1 MYKLVIS
8 DDEGHTTV
16 VPLLRDEITI
26 GRTEGNTI
34 RLTERNVSRSH
45 ARLLKRN
52 GSYIVEDLGSYNGV
66 TLNGAR
72 VDAKAE
78 LAAGDQLSIGDYDL
92 AFHSDVVATANTMP
106 SPKPKSQ
113 PPPRL
118 VVLSEPAAGAEFTLT
133 KPALRIGRDEHLD
146 IWINHKSISHEHA
159 ELQVNDGKVTV
170 FDLESANGI
179 RVNGVDTSRAV
190 LEAEDIIELG
200 EVRFRFLPAQGAHSL
215 QPIPH
220 EDPGTSSPASSR
232 KPLFVITL
240 IGVLVIASAGAVLA
254 TMRGAPRTQEDYESA
269 LSAAAVAPQ
278 ADPTPTGRGGVTAA
292 EAAPAEPRAD
302 NAAAEPEANGS
313 EDSDG
318 PPMDE
323 PQEWEEQLA
332 RARRALARDRFDRA
346 YSIANELPAD
356 SVLRKTPEFG
366 EIRYRYA
373 QAHITEGERALDE
386 GDLEQARS
394 EAKLVL
400 QLKGITSKQRQDA
413 KRLMRSARAP
423 RPEPAPRR
431 PEDAKVPPNV
441 DPGVTQGRRI
451 VD

>member
-26 GRTEGNTI
+26 GRTQGNTI

-52 GSYIVEDLGSYNGV
+52 GSYIIEDLGSYNGV

-72 VDAKAE
+72 IDAKAE

-133 KPALRIGRDEHLD
+133 KPALRIGRDERLD
-146 IWINHKSISHEHA
+146 IWINHKSMSHEHA
-159 ELQVNDGKVTV
+159 ELQVNDG
-170 FDLESANGI
+170 
-179 RVNGVDTSRAV
+179 VNGVDTSRAV

-215 QPIPH
+215 EPIPH

-240 IGVLVIASAGAVLA
+240 IGVLVIAGAGAVLA
-254 TMRGAPRTQEDYESA
+254 TMRAAPRTQEDYESA
-269 LSAAAVAPQ
+269 PSAAAVAPQ
-278 ADPTPTGRGGVTAA
+278 AGPTPTGRGGVTAA

-302 NAAAEPEANGS
+302 NAAAEREANGS

-373 QAHITEGERALDE
+373 QAHITEGERALGE
-386 GDLEQARS
+386 GDLEQARR

-400 QLKGITSKQRQDA
+400 KLKGITSKQRQDA